1 MADAY
6 LSEIRIF
13 SFPFAPRGWAQCNGQ
28 IYPINQNQA
37 LFALLGTMYGG
48 NGTTTFALPNL
59 QGKVPMHFGNGF
71 TQGGTGGETS
81 HTLMLQEMPSHN
93 HTAMASSNGVNAN
106 SPQNN
111 FWASDT
117 GFTAYGSTIN
127 ETMNAAAIANE
138 GASQGHP
145 NMAPYLTLNICIAV
159 TGIFPSRN

>member
-28 IYPINQNQA
+28 LLPINQNQA
-37 LFALLGTMYGG
+37 LFALLGTIYGG

-59 QGKVPMHFGNGF
+59 QGKVPMHTGNGF
-71 TQGGTGGETS
+71 AQGAIGGETS
-81 HTLMLQEMPSHN
+81 HTLSLQEMPSHT
-93 HTAMASSNGVNAN
+93 HTAMASSNGPNAS

-111 FWASDT
+111 YWASDT

-127 ETMNAAAIANE
+127 ETMNAAAIANA
-138 GASQGHP
+138 GASQSHS
-145 NMAPYLTLNICIAV
+145 NMAPYVTLNICIAV